1 MSQKVKATLKAA
13 LDAGILIVNITQ
25 CRGGSVEMG
34 KYETSLDL
42 ANMGLIN
49 GKDLTVEAALTKLM
63 FVLGLD
69 VSNKDAKRL
78 MEKNL
83 KGEIQED

>member
-1 MSQKVKATLKAA
+1 
-13 LDAGILIVNITQ
+13 VNISQ

-49 GKDLTVEAALTKLM
+49 GKDMTMEAALTKLM
-63 FVLGLD
+63 LILGKDL
-69 VSNKDAKRL
+69 SNKEAKRL

-83 KGEIQED
+83 KGEIRED